1 MEWYLKVLKQHY
13 ADFGGRARRQ
23 EYWMFV
29 LINMIIGFLIMAGSG
44 AAAYATGVGSIAS
57 LSFLYQLAVFIPG
70 IAVSVRRMHDI
81 GKSGW
86 MLLVGLVPL
95 IGVLIVLYFM
105 VLDSQPG
112 NNEYGPN
119 PKGA

>member
-23 EYWMFV
+23 EYWMFG
-29 LINMIIGFLIMAGSG
+29 LFNMIIAVVLNVVAIGASSALDVGVFMAIP
-44 AAAYATGVGSIAS
+44 T
-57 LSFLYQLAVFIPG
+57 LYSLAVIIPG
-70 IAVSVRRMHDI
+70 IAVSVRRLHDI

-86 MLLVGLVPL
+86 YLLVAFIPFIGAL
-95 IGVLIVLYFM
+95 ILLYFM
-105 VLDSQPG
+105 VLDSTPG

>member
-1 MEWYLKVLKQHY
+1 
-13 ADFGGRARRQ
+13 
-23 EYWMFV
+23 MFA

-44 AAAYATGVGSIAS
+44 AAAYATGVGSLAS
-57 LSFLYQLAVFIPG
+57 LTLIYQLAVLVPS

-86 MLLVGLVPL
+86 MLLVGLIPV
-95 IGVLIVLYFM
+95 IGVLILLYFT

>member
-29 LINMIIGFLIMAGSG
+29 IINMVIGFLIMIGSG
-44 AAAYATGVGSIAS
+44 AAAYATGIGSIGTLS
-57 LSFLYQLAVFIPG
+57 LLYQLAVLVPG
-70 IAVSVRRMHDI
+70 LAVSVRRMHDI

-86 MLLVGLVPL
+86 LLLLGLIPL
-95 IGVLIVLYFM
+95 IGVLILLYFM

>member
-13 ADFGGRARRQ
+13 ADFNGRARRQ
-23 EYWMFV
+23 EYWMFFLFNIIVSFV
-29 LINMIIGFLIMAGSG
+29 LGFSGGLLAGM
-44 AAAYATGVGSIAS
+44 TGVETFGLVPI
-57 LSFLYQLAVFIPG
+57 LYSFAVMIPG
-70 IAVSVRRMHDI
+70 IALTVRRLHDT

-86 MLLVGLVPL
+86 FIFVSIIPL
-95 IGVLIVLYFM
+95 IGPLILLYFM
-105 VLDSQPG
+105 VVDSQPG

>member
-23 EYWMFV
+23 EYWMFC
-29 LINMIIGFLIMAGSG
+29 LFNIIIAILLGVMAGIG
-44 AAAYATGVGSIAS
+44 AAVLDTGA
-57 LSFLYQLAVFIPG
+57 FLLLPNLYSLAVLIPG
-70 IAVSVRRMHDI
+70 IAVSVRRLHDT

-86 MLLVGLVPL
+86 YLLVGLIPVV
-95 IGVLIVLYFM
+95 GVFILLYFM
-105 VLDSQPG
+105 VVDSTPG